1 MLFIDRS
8 LLNLSASTA
17 IDRIDS
23 PETALLLQRF
33 SLRGP
38 KNCGHNWAKPFLW
51 SHHNKILLKIVL
63 IMENIV
69 GGMAAPSK
77 LAVEPILLGCR
88 LE

>member
-1 MLFIDRS
+1 MYAVASSLKKLYFSFSTQPFILIMIEMLFIDSS

-38 KNCGHNWAKPFLW
+38 KNCGHNWT
-51 SHHNKILLKIVL
+51 
-63 IMENIV
+63 
-69 GGMAAPSK
+69 
-77 LAVEPILLGCR
+77 EPIL
-88 LE
+88 